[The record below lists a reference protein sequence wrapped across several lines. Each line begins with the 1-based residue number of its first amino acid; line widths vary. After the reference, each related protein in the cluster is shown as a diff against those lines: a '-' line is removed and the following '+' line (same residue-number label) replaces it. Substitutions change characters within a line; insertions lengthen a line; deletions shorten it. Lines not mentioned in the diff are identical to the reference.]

1 MRLAIACWWAWV
13 RRPGE
18 DLGRGRRR
26 EVDSGRF
33 SGVSAGMLVSVSAL
47 SSLLDSEVP
56 WIEIWGEV
64 GDRSACSRLDA
75 SEMLS
80 GGSDGF
86 SE

>member
-1 MRLAIACWWAWV
+1 MALA
-13 RRPGE
+13 
-18 DLGRGRRR
+18 
-26 EVDSGRF
+26 SF
-33 SGVSAGMLVSVSAL
+33 SEVSAVVLRSESVLAL
-47 SSLLDSEVP
+47 SSLLDPEVP

-80 GGSDGF
+80 GGSDGV

>member
-1 MRLAIACWWAWV
+1 
-13 RRPGE
+13 
-18 DLGRGRRR
+18 
-26 EVDSGRF
+26 
-33 SGVSAGMLVSVSAL
+33 MLVSVSAL